1 MKNFSILTLAFTFL
15 VALPSYSNPNFEKSN
30 FVKVR
35 KRFEKVDKNGDGLLS
50 KEEMIAAHRDRLDN
64 LFKNFDKNGDNK
76 LSRKELRA
84 FKKEMKKRINYSTG
98 AAVCHVSLREIFAIA
113 VSDTAN
119 ASVAPRAS
127 QCADLAVARHGL
139 APLGAACRPS

>member
-1 MKNFSILTLAFTFL
+1 MKNFSILTLALTFL
-15 VALPSYSNPNFEKSN
+15 VALPSYSNTNIEKN
-30 FVKVR
+30 NLGKVR

-84 FKKEMKKRINYSTG
+84 VKKEMKKRINNNKNKG
-98 AAVCHVSLREIFAIA
+98 E
-113 VSDTAN
+113 
-119 ASVAPRAS
+119 
-127 QCADLAVARHGL
+127 
-139 APLGAACRPS
+139 